1 MRTDSVRM
9 LEFAQHGDER
19 GHLVVVRGCHA
30 NRRSEFVLI
39 NVAGQSKVRVRDGAG
54 NEAVF
59 SINRPHTGLY
69 LPRMVWKDMYDFSPD
84 SVLLVLS
91 NEPYDAAEYIR
102 DYDAFVR
109 EVNGRA

>member
-1 MRTDSVRM
+1 
-9 LEFAQHGDER
+9 
-19 GHLVVVRGCHA
+19 
-30 NRRSEFVLI
+30 
-39 NVAGQSKVRVRDGAG
+39 
-54 NEAVF
+54 
-59 SINRPHTGLY
+59 
-69 LPRMVWKDMYDFSPD
+69 MYDFSPD